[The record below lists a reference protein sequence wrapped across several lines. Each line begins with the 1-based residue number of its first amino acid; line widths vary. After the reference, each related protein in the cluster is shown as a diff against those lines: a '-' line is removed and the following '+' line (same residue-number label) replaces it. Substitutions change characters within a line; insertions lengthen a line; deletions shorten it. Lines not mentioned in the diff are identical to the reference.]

1 MSVTIKSLKKENDS
15 VKEQINALSKDFDRL
30 RSGLQRNEAQTKNG
44 QGRQD
49 RSPNAEIQNNL
60 EFYSKSND
68 DLTSSQKK
76 STVELQQFK
85 NRLDIL
91 SDKVENISA
100 AMKKASNIAIAIT

>member
-49 RSPNAEIQNNL
+49 GSPNAEIQNNL
-60 EFYSKSND
+60 EFYS
-68 DLTSSQKK
+68 Q
-76 STVELQQFK
+76 
-85 NRLDIL
+85 
-91 SDKVENISA
+91 
-100 AMKKASNIAIAIT
+100 